1 MMSNED
7 EKNSE
12 KTNTFVHH
20 DMFYLPEEALRGDN
34 VAYQGGG
41 GGWRYCKV
49 VLTHSSTNEKNS
61 KHGNESRT

>member
-12 KTNTFVHH
+12 KTKTFVHH
-20 DMFYLPEEALRGDN
+20 DMWGDN
-34 VAYQGGG
+34 VAGQGGG

-61 KHGNESRT
+61 KHGNQSRT